1 MTEATLQADV
11 STDRV
16 VRIPAVQRGDYVRS
30 FRGLLAR
37 DTVVLLRNI
46 GEFLGQVII
55 QPLLFV
61 FVFAYVFPK
70 INQTFG
76 GGGSG
81 GGQDSFSTIL
91 IPGLI
96 ATSAMFTGISAVAQ
110 PLSIDLGVLR
120 EIEDRAMAPMPLWLV
135 GVEKVLFGA
144 FQSLLAGLIVF
155 PLAYFIPATPV
166 TVHVHNW
173 WLLISVGLITCL
185 SSGALGLFLGSAIKP
200 EQIGVMYGILVIPL
214 TFLGCVYFP
223 WRALSPIGWL
233 HVAVLANPLVYAAEG
248 LRAALTPQVPHMAPI
263 AFLVTSAAICLLL
276 LVGGL
281 RLFMRRV
288 LM

>member
-1 MTEATLQADV
+1 MTEATLTATKPASNG
-11 STDRV
+11 ST
-16 VRIPAVQRGDYVRS
+16 RIPAIGRGDYVRS
-30 FRGLLAR
+30 VRGLIAR
-37 DTVVLLRNI
+37 DTKVLLRNL
-46 GEFLGQVII
+46 GEFLGQTII

-70 INQTFG
+70 INQSFG
-76 GGGSG
+76 GGG
-81 GGQDSFSTIL
+81 QASFATIL
-91 IPGLI
+91 IPGLV

-120 EIEDRAMAPMPLWLV
+120 EIEDRAMAPLPLWMV
-135 GVEKVLFGA
+135 GLEKVLFGA

-155 PLAYFIPATPV
+155 PLAYFVPSTPV

-173 WLLISVGLITCL
+173 WLLIAVGFITCL

-223 WRALSPIGWL
+223 WRALAPIGWL

-248 LRAALTPQVPHMAPI
+248 LRAALTPQVPHMSI
-263 AFLVTSAAICLLL
+263 VAFLLASAGICVLL
-276 LVGGL
+276 LVSGL
-281 RLFMRRV
+281 RLFIRRV
-288 LM
+288 QL